1 MNSLSKISCI
11 IPFWNEGKNL
21 LIVLDEIS
29 KVKNLDEIICV
40 DDGSDDDNSLL
51 ISIRYP
57 DIKLVRLPNN
67 QGKTDAVRHGLKYC
81 TNDLVLLIDADIRN
95 LNHKEIEKANDAFLK
110 SGKLDMI
117 MLRRVN
123 AVVFIK
129 FYRADILFT
138 GERIMKKCDLDKILE
153 GPVNR
158 WQLESAINYWM
169 FVNRKKVAWVA
180 QSGINTQKS
189 IKWGKMN
196 GLKLDLKTYSDM
208 ISATGFNNFLK
219 QIMFF
224 AKDELKFR

>member
-57 DIKLVRLPNN
+57 DIKLVRLPKN

-95 LNHKEIEKANDAFLK
+95 LNYKEIEKANDAFLK

-138 GERIMKKCDLDKILE
+138 GERIMKKCDLEKILE
-153 GPVNR
+153 GSVNR

-169 FVNRKKVAWVA
+169 FVNRKKVVWVA
-180 QSGINTQKS
+180 HSGINTQKS
-189 IKWGKMN
+189 IKWGKKS
-196 GLKLDLKTYSDM
+196 GFRLDLKTYSDM

-219 QIMFF
+219 QILYF